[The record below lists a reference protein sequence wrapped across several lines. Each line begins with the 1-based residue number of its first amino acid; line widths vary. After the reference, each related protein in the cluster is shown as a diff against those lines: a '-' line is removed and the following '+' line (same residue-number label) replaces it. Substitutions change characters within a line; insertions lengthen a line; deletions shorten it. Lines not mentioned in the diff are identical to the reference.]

1 MATGITTGTEYDLI
15 IRNGRIID
23 GSGMPSFNG
32 NVAVKDGKIAGIGK
46 FSGTAKREIDA
57 QGLAVSPGFIDNHT
71 HFDAQILWDP
81 MLTSSCYHGVTSVV
95 MGNCGLAIAPAKPN
109 QGDTLLRMLSRIEA
123 IPIDA
128 LRAGVDFGW
137 ETISDYLER
146 IQQKMGLNVGSLIG
160 HSAVRQYVLGEG
172 ASEREATAD
181 EIEQMREI
189 IRGGMRAGALGFTTD
204 KNPNHINDEGK
215 PIPSVAAP
223 DEEVLQL
230 CEVLG
235 EVGAGVIQTSGGG
248 GQHVKANY
256 EMSKLAAQRSGRPVV
271 WLTISHRWSE
281 PNVWREYLDMTE
293 KGFADG
299 FQAYPICTPRR
310 NNTRFTMKNAQIFD
324 GLPSWLPLMLAD
336 DDAKLAAFAKPE
348 KRKELHHD
356 AVVSTEPS
364 TFSRRW
370 DLMYITQPALAQNYD
385 HKGKSVAELAAEQ
398 GKDVLDAFLDLVVE
412 EKLETGFEINQ
423 TNGDEA
429 AVAEIL
435 SSHYTVIGLSDA
447 GAHVVFDAGYG
458 YCTRFLGFWV
468 REKQIMS
475 LEDAIRKLTFHSA
488 SVFGLNDRGLLR
500 TGMAADITIFDPD
513 TIDALEPEV
522 VHDLPGGGQRLKQG
536 SRGIHYTIVNGT
548 VLMENNEHTGAYPG
562 QLLRNSGYRAA

>member
-1 MATGITTGTEYDLI
+1 MEYDLI

-32 NVAVKDGKIAGIGK
+32 DVAVKDGKIAGIGK
-46 FSGTAKREIDA
+46 FSGSAKREIDA

-81 MLTSSCYHGVTSVV
+81 MCTSSCYHGVTSVV
-95 MGNCGLAIAPAKPN
+95 MGNCGLAIAPTKAGD
-109 QGDTLLRMLSRIEA
+109 GDTLLRMLSRIEA

-128 LRAGVDFGW
+128 LRSGVDFGW
-137 ETISDYLER
+137 ESIDDYLK
-146 IQQKMGLNVGSLIG
+146 QLQKKLGLNVGSLIG
-160 HSAVRQYVLGEG
+160 HSAVRQYVLGDG

-181 EIEQMREI
+181 EIEQMRDI
-189 IRGGMRAGALGFTTD
+189 VRNGMRAGALGFTTNRN
-204 KNPNHINDEGK
+204 KNHINEDGT
-215 PIPSVAAP
+215 PVPSVAAP
-223 DEEVLQL
+223 EEEVLAL
-230 CEVLG
+230 CDVLG
-235 EVGAGVIQTSGGG
+235 EIGAGVIQTSGGAG
-248 GQHVKANY
+248 GRVANF
-256 EMSKLAAQRSGRPVV
+256 EMSKKASQRSGRPVV
-271 WLTISHRWSE
+271 WLSIAHRWAE
-281 PNVWREYLDMTE
+281 PDTWREYLEMAE
-293 KGFADG
+293 QGFKEG
-299 FQAYPICTPRR
+299 FQAYPICSPRR

-324 GLPSWLPLMLAD
+324 GLPSWRPVMLQD
-336 DDAKLAAFAKPE
+336 EDAKLAVFSDPE
-348 KRKELHHD
+348 KRKALHHE
-356 AVVSTEPS
+356 AVEATDST

-370 DLMYITQPALAQNYD
+370 DLMYITKPALPKNHD
-385 HKGKSVAELAAEQ
+385 HKGKSVAQLAEEQ

-423 TNGDEA
+423 TNGDED
-429 AVAEIL
+429 AVAQIL
-435 SSHYTVIGLSDA
+435 SSPYTVVGLSDA

-475 LEDAIRKLTFHSA
+475 LEAAVNKLTFHSA

-500 TGMAADITIFDPD
+500 TGMAADITIFDPE

-522 VHDLPGGGQRLKQG
+522 VHDLPGGGQRLRQL
-536 SRGIHYTIVNGT
+536 SRGIRYTIVNGT

-562 QLLRNSGYRAA
+562 QLLRNSACTAA